1 MCHNAFCWLS
11 FYVFFLHLSVNAV
24 FNKRSWET
32 LEGALLLRVSLF
44 SPLLFCLHLP
54 LFTPLIHHHITLSTA
69 LSSLDFISH
78 PICLLSH
85 FQNIVLPLSSI
96 SLSTILLSTFL
107 LLHLLY
113 PALST
118 YCLNVYSLDLRIGIM
133 TISVIC
139 AVRGFKTAFFFSLL
153 LLPYECQ
160 DTSPSFF
167 LHWQF
172 E

>member
-1 MCHNAFCWLS
+1 MPFAGFR
-11 FYVFFLHLSVNAV
+11 FMFFFLHLSVDAV

-54 LFTPLIHHHITLSTA
+54 LFTALIHHHITLSTA

-139 AVRGFKTAFFFSLL
+139 AVRGFKTAFFFFVVVVAVRM
-153 LLPYECQ
+153 PRY
-160 DTSPSFF
+160 
-167 LHWQF
+167 
-172 E
+172 